1 MIESY
6 NITAVQ
12 ALQFCENHKRC
23 SEFKRLSD
31 LLRAHLQQIVEN
43 EKKTADQLR
52 NVPHPMRLTD
62 TQTTQFV
69 LDLREKQ
76 LEVAMRLQL
85 TKDAYNVIQDV
96 NFLLTR
102 IGKKLEKRKLRD
114 YLGMVGKVFLD
125 AGYYL
130 YFA

>member
-1 MIESY
+1 
-6 NITAVQ
+6 
-12 ALQFCENHKRC
+12 
-23 SEFKRLSD
+23 
-31 LLRAHLQQIVEN
+31 
-43 EKKTADQLR
+43 
-52 NVPHPMRLTD
+52 
-62 TQTTQFV
+62 
-69 LDLREKQ
+69 
-76 LEVAMRLQL
+76 MRLQL

-114 YLGMVGKVFLD
+114 YLGMVGKVFLE